1 MVLLCPKGG
10 AGSRSGQCQRLSWPM
25 AAKRGRFCLYS
36 HRQRAA
42 LARQGAVA
50 CAHYGGWR
58 GWVWCWGLGG
68 LVLGLGVV
76 GMLVKK
82 QLSAMQTTP
91 GTVQES
97 SRQVQQHIQQQ
108 VEGLMQQAR
117 PMPEDQPQDDK
128 N

>member
-1 MVLLCPKGG
+1 MGRVGHWQMPAAVLAHGRQAWPFLPLQSPA
-10 AGSRSGQCQRLSWPM
+10 AGCAGPARRSGM
-25 AAKRGRFCLYS
+25 
-36 HRQRAA
+36 RAP
-42 LARQGAVA
+42 
-50 CAHYGGWR
+50 
-58 GWVWCWGLGG
+58 WGLAGLG
-68 LVLGLGVV
+68 LVLAVV
-76 GMLVKK
+76 GMLDKK
-82 QLSAMQTTP
+82 QLSAMQTTT